1 MPEQCYVL
9 YSNNGTY
16 PPLISNYSGLSAYTS
31 TFVEIALNLT
41 AITGTSFYVYDL
53 GVITGCT
60 PTYTGLTVSSTASTD
75 CECYFIQIPQEDFDT
90 IYVDCED
97 NLVVTQFA
105 TGQTVNICSKTYP
118 VFDTST
124 TISLINKGNCV
135 GGRCPDTLI
144 TTRIGKNECDVVT
157 LFPMDV
163 ECFVTQPSTDLTN
176 DGAATLIIT
185 GGTPPYT
192 VTWAVGSIAPALTN
206 IGIGD
211 YAATVVDYYGDFTA
225 NTVCTLTAATTV
237 FSAMCFYV
245 SGFSTNFQPVY
256 ITTQPSGL
264 KNGKPYYQITYL
276 ANTVGY
282 VYWDGATNTWLFCE
296 QLDCQNGLFYGSTN
310 NPGIY
315 PIATGGTYSWT
326 AGTSTYNSMISSVTG
341 TCNPPV
347 PVVTYPNLC
356 LNYLLQTASGIGHGG
371 GPLPILTPY
380 QENLYYSG
388 TTNGQPYWE
397 TSGTGPYNTY
407 TLFWQTG
414 YTPNRWV
421 ITGFSGNISVINN
434 NPAVPPLTGWQVLGT
449 QLISNLTVTSGLC
462 VVGTTLPITYTA
474 NNPTC
479 TNDGSIIL
487 QALGGTPPY
496 LYSIDGGT
504 TFQNTPIF
512 SNLSLGTYNA
522 IITDSASNVGQ
533 LTINLINS
541 VLSSIY
547 YIQYLLNTNTGTL
560 SISVPTMPPGVSIT
574 FDLVHTS
581 TFNFSPNII
590 APNPTYQNIVTLS
603 TIGPMTL
610 FSQTYANYFVSG
622 PCTAIYNPLV
632 GNSQNK
638 IYKNT
643 ITMTSGQVITGT
655 ITNNILNPYT
665 GNCQSSIGNYNV
677 QITNISTNGCT
688 CCTSFVTLT
697 PQQNLPVG

>member
-1 MPEQCYVL
+1 MLEQCYVL
-9 YSNNGTY
+9 YSNDGTY

-31 TFVEIALNLT
+31 TFVEIAINLT

-53 GVITGCT
+53 GIITGCT
-60 PTYTGLTVSSTASTD
+60 PTYTGLTVSSTATTD
-75 CECYFIQIPQEDFDT
+75 CECYFIQIPQEVFDVV
-90 IYVDCED
+90 YVDCNNTLFED
-97 NLVVTQFA
+97 PFP

-157 LFPMDV
+157 LFPLDV
-163 ECFVTQPSTDLTN
+163 ECYVVQPSTDLTN

-225 NTVCTLTAATTV
+225 NTVCTLTAATTS
-237 FSAMCFYV
+237 FSAVCFYV

-310 NPGIY
+310 NPGTY

-347 PVVTYPNLC
+347 PVVTYPSLC
-356 LNYLLQTASGIGHGG
+356 LNYTIQIPPSFNNLPSYVPVQETLL
-371 GPLPILTPY
+371 
-380 QENLYYSG
+380 YSG
-388 TTNGQPYWE
+388 TTNGQPYWQ
-397 TSGTGPYNTY
+397 STGGAYQLY
-407 TLFWQTG
+407 WQTG

-421 ITGFSGNISVINN
+421 ITGVSSSSSISVINN
-434 NPAVPPLTGWQVLGT
+434 NPAIPPVAGWQVLGT
-449 QLISNLTVTSGLC
+449 TLVQQLTVTSGPCTSL
-462 VVGTTLPITYTA
+462 TTIDVLYTK
-474 NNPTC
+474 NDPTC
-479 TNDGSIIL
+479 TNDGTIIL
-487 QALGGTPPY
+487 QAVGGVAPY
-496 LYSIDGGT
+496 QYSIDGGT
-504 TFQNTPIF
+504 TFQNSPIF
-512 SNLSLGTYNA
+512 SNLSLGNYNA
-522 IITDSASNVGQ
+522 VIIDSGVGVGQ
-533 LTINLINS
+533 QTINLINS

-547 YIQYLLNTNTGTL
+547 NIQYLLNTNAGTL

-610 FSQTYANYFVSG
+610 FSQTYANYFGSG
-622 PCTAIYNPLV
+622 PCTAVYNPLV

-638 IYKNT
+638 VYKNT

-665 GNCQSSIGNYNV
+665 GNCQSSVGNYNV
-677 QITNISTNGCT
+677 QITNVSTNGCT
-688 CCTSFVTLT
+688 CCSAFVTLT
-697 PQQNLPVG
+697 PQQNLPVA